1 MIDED
6 YTFNPDAPI
15 YVEQPELIKPPV
27 YSNWKCQLLFWTW
40 VPEEGKVPSWLHRKL
55 QTLLLGAKWEK
66 IK

>member
-1 MIDED
+1 
-6 YTFNPDAPI
+6 
-15 YVEQPELIKPPV
+15 V